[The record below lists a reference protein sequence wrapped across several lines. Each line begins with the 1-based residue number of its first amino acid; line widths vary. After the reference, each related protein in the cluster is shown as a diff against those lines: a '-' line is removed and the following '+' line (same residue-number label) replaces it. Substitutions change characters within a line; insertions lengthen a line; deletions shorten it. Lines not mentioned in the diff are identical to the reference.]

1 MNPGIKTDTIL
12 QRHGV
17 RIAFIYLALIAWLGV
32 LMRAVQSGLLS
43 LPLDFKHILH
53 THSHS
58 AFQGWLYTLLFVAA
72 ALLFLDKEKRS
83 RYRIKTQFIATQ
95 VLLAGSFVAFLL
107 QGYAFWSIKLSS
119 LFQLVSYIF
128 VITIWRGAD
137 GWHGRL
143 SFRFW
148 KVAIVA
154 MFLSTFGP
162 WALAYIM
169 SQGLGDTPAYPAAIY
184 FFLHFQYNGWFLF
197 ALLGLYVLTLDESK
211 IPYNFVRAEKA
222 FFWLAAALIPSYAI
236 SVVDLFPGPAVHAT
250 AVLGALMQLAGL
262 YWLIAAGGWKSLI
275 KGTPSNM
282 QGWWLRLAAF
292 GFVLK
297 VLSQLAVIFPGLHN
311 VAYENRHV
319 VIAYLHLSL
328 LGVISAGLIALL
340 ARRGL
345 LRLRGHWAEMGS
357 FLFWTGFLATELSL
371 GMTPFMI
378 SPMFFDGLLAAAAAM
393 AVGLTIIGVIQFG
406 GGESGKP
413 QSTQSVAQGTQS

>member
-1 MNPGIKTDTIL
+1 MDTKALL

-17 RIAFIYLALIAWLGV
+17 RLAFIYLVLIAWLGV
-32 LMRAVQSGLLS
+32 LMRAVQSGLFS
-43 LPLDFKHILH
+43 VPLDFEHILH

-72 ALLFLDKEKRS
+72 ALLFLDDEKRR

-107 QGYAFWSIKLSS
+107 QGYAFWSITLSS
-119 LFQLVSYIF
+119 LFQLVSYLF
-128 VITIWRGAD
+128 VISIWRGAN
-137 GWHGRL
+137 GWHSRL

-169 SQGLGDTPAYPAAIY
+169 SQGMGDTPAYPAAIY

-197 ALLGLYVLTLDESK
+197 ALLGLYVLALEES
-211 IPYNFVRAEKA
+211 PQGFNLLRTQKA

-236 SVVDLFPGPAVHAT
+236 SIVELVEGPAVHAT
-250 AVLGALMQLAGL
+250 AVVGALMQLAGL
-262 YWLIAAGGWKSLI
+262 YWLVAAGGWKNFLRE
-275 KGTPSNM
+275 TPSNM

-292 GFVLK
+292 GFMLK
-297 VLSQLAVIFPGLHN
+297 VLLQLAVIFPGLHS

-371 GMTPFMI
+371 GLTPFMI

-393 AVGLTIIGVIQFG
+393 AVGLTIIGIIQFG
-406 GGESGKP
+406 GGKP
-413 QSTQSVAQGTQS
+413 QRAQSTAQRTRS